1 MSAQIVSKTAK
12 ICIIFLKLYL
22 TTANIYITNAR
33 KENMSFRFAYFMHE
47 ALLGQVK
54 TIFIVSVPQDLSK
67 RHDWPVA
74 KSIVRL
80 ANQVGGNSL
89 SQLGVKNKDLSAA
102 SRRYYSRLD
111 KVDVAG

>member
-47 ALLGQVK
+47 ALLG
-54 TIFIVSVPQDLSK
+54 
-67 RHDWPVA
+67 
-74 KSIVRL
+74 
-80 ANQVGGNSL
+80 
-89 SQLGVKNKDLSAA
+89 
-102 SRRYYSRLD
+102 
-111 KVDVAG
+111 